1 MKMTTIPPVRVP
13 ADLRR
18 EAEAVLEDGE
28 TLSSFVLDAVTRGI
42 EYRKVRQEFVLR
54 GLASAQKARRSG
66 KYVSAERVLG
76 KLERRLANA
85 KKRAD

>member
-13 ADLRR
+13 AELRR

>member
-1 MKMTTIPPVRVP
+1 MRVP
-13 ADLRR
+13 AELRR